1 MEKQCLLMGLP
12 DKSIALS
19 PDQIADL
26 SRKLSVM
33 RHNVNNHLA
42 LIVAASEL
50 IRRKPEM
57 SQRLVEN
64 IVQQP
69 EKIISEIRSFS
80 NDLEA
85 AIGITRESYSP
96 SPAPSPVS

>member
-1 MEKQCLLMGLP
+1 MGLP
-12 DKSIALS
+12 ENSIALA

-26 SRKLSVM
+26 NKKLSVM

-57 SQRLVEN
+57 SQRLIDN
-64 IVQQP
+64 IMQQP
-69 EKIISEIRSFS
+69 DKIMSEIRSFS

-85 AIGITRESYSP
+85 LVGITRESVFGGA
-96 SPAPSPVS
+96 SPAMH

>member
-1 MEKQCLLMGLP
+1 MDKQCLCMGLP
-12 DKSIALS
+12 ENSIALS

-26 SRKLSVM
+26 NKKLSVM

-42 LIVAASEL
+42 LVVAASEL

-64 IVQQP
+64 IMQQP
-69 EKIISEIRSFS
+69 ERIMAEIRSFS
-80 NDLEA
+80 TDLEA
-85 AIGITRESYSP
+85 LIGITRETTFASSSLP
-96 SPAPSPVS
+96 LG